1 VANTSVVNFD
11 SDFVSLWRGNFNCLD
26 AQILA
31 GFPCH
36 GRLSNLSGSLA
47 QNIGIRI
54 LLTLQVIVCSM
65 ARIST

>member
-1 VANTSVVNFD
+1 MANTSVINFD

-36 GRLSNLSGSLA
+36 GRLSNLSRSLA
-47 QNIGIRI
+47 QNEGSRF

-65 ARIST
+65 TGISA